1 VRGPTNSAWR
11 AVMQRDRRL
20 DGHFVYVAL
29 STHIYCRPSCPARL
43 PQRKRVVILPSP
55 AEAERS
61 GYVACRRCHPAS
73 ASPSPA
79 EMSIQHALAVMKLR
93 SDEPLALSALARTS
107 GLSPN
112 HFHRVFVRIVGI
124 SPKSFCNLQRLA
136 RLKELLKSGASAS
149 AAGYGAGYGS
159 ARALYESAASGLG
172 MTPAVYQRGGRGVR
186 IRYALAN
193 VALGRVLIAASDAGV
208 CALLFGA
215 ESESLVQRLSQEFPD
230 AVLTHKRH
238 MPASWL
244 VALGRAQREDPLLL
258 RLPASTRRDVFQA
271 KVRKILSLSF

>member
-1 VRGPTNSAWR
+1 
-11 AVMQRDRRL
+11 
-20 DGHFVYVAL
+20 
-29 STHIYCRPSCPARL
+29 
-43 PQRKRVVILPSP
+43 
-55 AEAERS
+55 
-61 GYVACRRCHPAS
+61 
-73 ASPSPA
+73 
-79 EMSIQHALAVMKLR
+79 
-93 SDEPLALSALARTS
+93 
-107 GLSPN
+107 
-112 HFHRVFVRIVGI
+112 
-124 SPKSFCNLQRLA
+124 
-136 RLKELLKSGASAS
+136 
-149 AAGYGAGYGS
+149 
-159 ARALYESAASGLG
+159 